1 MKMRIKK
8 KHIKENK
15 DLEGFPEAKG
25 KVDNVTN
32 ATREL
37 TGQLEKAGFE
47 EKSANDIVTKAI
59 SGVIED
65 GKQSKSVTPLE
76 QKIEKAKSELLKQ
89 NFASTA
95 VINISRTEDEKQ
107 LHKHKNVRLNLCE
120 HGFPTLVKLLPNYFD
135 KQGVKPITEYY
146 KGEKLQAY
154 VPSKLYDFVSNNG
167 VLSNDKA
174 IEKLSSKLDELLIS
188 KSNSPL
194 KEGLR
199 TEEDDKKL
207 SDETIN
213 SAKALK
219 KKVDEAKKSGKNVAS
234 VKADS
239 NEMYYHIL
247 DVIIGDDGKSIQ
259 LKGGISNNDE
269 TITQSLLGSYNVT
282 LKNESTMGPYAL
294 NIFKAVLRAAELD
307 KVLDLSD
314 MKNPEIIY
322 DEDIEEA
329 GDSMFKSVKPKMTK
343 NELVESVKNITKN
356 VKSPRKVI
364 KTFKVKDIKNGKK

>member
-1 MKMRIKK
+1 MRIKK

>member
-1 MKMRIKK
+1 MRIKK

-329 GDSMFKSVKPKMTK
+329 GDSIFESVKPKMTK

>member
-1 MKMRIKK
+1 MRIKK

-294 NIFKAVLRAAELD
+294 NIFKAVLDAAELD